1 MERSVMKLIFIL
13 SIILVS
19 ATHAIDA
26 VSLVNYFEYQKGYDY
41 YQNEDYDNALIIFSK
56 MTDSKEKSGELYTNL
71 GNTYFKKG
79 DYKRALSSYKTA
91 SELFAADKNTET
103 QDQHHAIINYNA
115 GTAALSGNNYKKAIK
130 CFRESLKKNPKEYDA
145 KYNIEIAILKLKE
158 QEKNRRKEQN
168 KKKKKEKKKNLDE
181 DENKKEKEK
190 EIEIEK
196 EDMPSN
202 VDQHEKITVEE
213 SEIEKENK
221 EKAKQLL
228 DTLSRLEKEARQ
240 KHKKLP
246 TRNVTIEQDW

>member
-1 MERSVMKLIFIL
+1 MKLIVII

-19 ATHAIDA
+19 AIHAMDA
-26 VSLVNYFEYQKGYDY
+26 ISLVNYFEYKKGYDY
-41 YQNEDYDNALIIFSK
+41 YQNEDYDKALMIFSK
-56 MTDSKEKSGELYTNL
+56 MTDSEEKSGELYTNL

-115 GTAALSGNNYKKAIK
+115 GTTALAGNNYKKAIK
-130 CFRESLKKNPKEYDA
+130 YLRESLKKNPKAYDA
-145 KYNIEIAILKLKE
+145 KYNIETAILKLKE
-158 QEKNRRKEQN
+158 QEKNERKEQ
-168 KKKKKEKKKNLDE
+168 KKKEKKKDP
-181 DENKKEKEK
+181 DENENRK
-190 EIEIEK
+190 EIEK

-202 VDQHEKITVEE
+202 VDQHEKSTVEE

-240 KHKKLP
+240 KYKKLP

>member
-1 MERSVMKLIFIL
+1 MERAVMKLIFIL
-13 SIILVS
+13 SIILVG

-26 VSLVNYFEYQKGYDY
+26 VSLVNYFNYQKGYDY

-56 MTDSKEKSGELYTNL
+56 MTDSEQKSGELYTNL

-79 DYKRALSSYKTA
+79 DYKRALSSYKRA
-91 SELFAADKNTET
+91 SELFAAEKNTET
-103 QDQHHAIINYNA
+103 QDQTHAIIDYNA

-130 CFRESLKKNPKEYDA
+130 YFRESLKKNPKEHDA

-158 QEKNRRKEQN
+158 QEKNKRKEQN
-168 KKKKKEKKKNLDE
+168 KQKKKEKKKKEKKKNPE
-181 DENKKEKEK
+181 DENRK
-190 EIEIEK
+190 EIEK
-196 EDMPSN
+196 ENMPSN

-213 SEIEKENK
+213 SEVEKENK

-246 TRNVTIEQDW
+246 PPNITIEQDW

>member
-13 SIILVS
+13 SIILVG
-19 ATHAIDA
+19 ATHTIDA

-56 MTDSKEKSGELYTNL
+56 MTDSEEKSGELYTNL

-103 QDQHHAIINYNA
+103 QDQTHAIIDYNT

-130 CFRESLKKNPKEYDA
+130 YFRESLKKNPKEYDA
-145 KYNIEIAILKLKE
+145 KYNIEIAILNLKE
-158 QEKNRRKEQN
+158 QEKNKRKEQN
-168 KKKKKEKKKNLDE
+168 KKKKNPE
-181 DENKKEKEK
+181 DENRK
-190 EIEIEK
+190 EIEK
-196 EDMPSN
+196 ENMPSN

-213 SEIEKENK
+213 SEVEKENK

-246 TRNVTIEQDW
+246 PQNITIEQDW